1 MKIKLIWSLHI
12 QPDMDVVSSC
22 EHDEHLKIDVLMVK
36 LPPDFD
42 QTSVFQNEKWRKTND
57 IIQEKILDK

>member
-22 EHDEHLKIDVLMVK
+22 EHDEHLKIECLMVK
-36 LPPDFD
+36 VRTDGD
-42 QTSVFQNEKWRKTND
+42 QTSVFQSEKWQKTNT
-57 IIQEKILDK
+57 KGK

>member
-12 QPDMDVVSSC
+12 QPDMDEVSSC

-57 IIQEKILDK
+57 IIQEKNS